1 MKKFHNGKKMAYKKS
16 TRKTSGGAKVT
27 TTHNTNGNTRR
38 TQTVKPTK
46 SLTISRSVNRN
57 GSVRTTTTNTI
68 NGLTTRKS
76 TTSGN
81 PPKIR
86 KMRAPK
92 ASTRSR
98 RSRGSDGGGELFVA
112 IFLFIVIAPFYL
124 IKKIW
129 QVAGIT
135 VNQEEK
141 NFKWYC
147 KTFGYFILY
156 LWVLALLLYWI
167 LS

>member
-1 MKKFHNGKKMAYKKS
+1 MAYKKS
-16 TRKTSGGAKVT
+16 TRKTSGGAKIT

-38 TQTVKPTK
+38 THTVKPTK

-68 NGLTTRKS
+68 NGWTTRKS

-81 PPKIR
+81 PPKIK

-92 ASTRSR
+92 ASSRSYSGG
-98 RSRGSDGGGELFVA
+98 RSGGSDGGGELFVA

-147 KTFGYFILY
+147 KTFGYFVLY
-156 LWVLALLLYWI
+156 LWIMAIILYW
-167 LS
+167 LFS

>member
-1 MKKFHNGKKMAYKKS
+1 MAYKKS
-16 TRKTSGGAKVT
+16 TRKVGAAKVT
-27 TTHNTNGNTRR
+27 TTYNTNGNVRR

-57 GSVRTTTTNTI
+57 GSVRTTTTNNI
-68 NGLTTRKS
+68 NGWITRKS
-76 TTSGN
+76 TTSGK

-92 ASTRSR
+92 SSSRSYRSR
-98 RSRGSDGGGELFVA
+98 SSDGGGELFVA
-112 IFLFIVIAPFYL
+112 IFLLIVIAPFYL
-124 IKKIW
+124 LKKLW
-129 QVAGIT
+129 EVAGLT
-135 VNQEEK
+135 VKQEEK

-147 KTFGYFILY
+147 KTFGYFGLY
-156 LWVLALLLYWI
+156 LWIISLLVYWL

>member
-1 MKKFHNGKKMAYKKS
+1 MAYKKS

-38 TQTVKPTK
+38 THTVKPTK
-46 SLTISRSVNRN
+46 SLTISRSVNRD

-68 NGLTTRKS
+68 NGWTTRKS
-76 TTSGN
+76 STSGK

-92 ASTRSR
+92 TSSRSYSR
-98 RSRGSDGGGELFVA
+98 ARSGGSDGGGELFVA

-124 IKKIW
+124 IKQIW
-129 QVAGIT
+129 RVAGIT

-147 KTFGYFILY
+147 KTFGYFVLY
-156 LWVLALLLYWI
+156 LWIMAIILYWI
-167 LS
+167 FS